1 MIDESPLTRTMT
13 SRNDSIDPGQGGDF
27 RREFSSIQKRVAVA
41 GTAVFLIGAM
51 GRVVRI
57 GGAGMGGYEWL
68 LLVAIVS
75 GVAFYVY
82 SWRCPSCKKYLG
94 ITWNPRF
101 CRKCGAR
108 LQ

>member
-1 MIDESPLTRTMT
+1 MSTV
-13 SRNDSIDPGQGGDF
+13 NHSIDPGRGGDF

-51 GRVVRI
+51 SRVVRT
-57 GGAGMGGYEWL
+57 GGGMGGYEWV
-68 LLVAIVS
+68 LLVAITG

-82 SWRCPSCKKYLG
+82 SWRCPSCRKYLR